1 MRGGREASLR
11 IWEVGHS
18 RTQEEKA
25 GQSHCPGKA
34 LVSRADA
41 PARAYL
47 GPEHRRIGC
56 CI

>member
-25 GQSHCPGKA
+25 GQSHCPGEA

-41 PARAYL
+41 RARAYL